1 MWRAKGFTLNAIK
14 SSSASGK
21 RKLLVNPLHDVLCRG
36 HKPKGLRISKH
47 PDRTGILWLT
57 RHYIGR
63 KTPSKRPTSRST
75 DL

>member
-36 HKPKGLRISKH
+36 HNPKVFGSASIRI
-47 PDRTGILWLT
+47 GQEF
-57 RHYIGR
+57 YG
-63 KTPSKRPTSRST
+63 
-75 DL
+75 